1 MVHFLLIYLAYSIK
15 TMYFCRIYSIKHDIE
30 TRTREM
36 NALLQLAK
44 RTELRNMLIITK
56 DEEFTISV
64 NGINIEVVPAWKWL
78 LME

>member
-1 MVHFLLIYLAYSIK
+1 
-15 TMYFCRIYSIKHDIE
+15 MYFCRIYSIKLAVQACYNLNDIK

-64 NGINIEVVPAWKWL
+64 NGINIEDVPAWKWL